1 MEKES
6 WQAYENI
13 IMNIQTVKAVETY
26 LEGLLDERI
35 PVFPPHYTINILL
48 LFSSRISYIC
58 NKIGS

>member
-13 IMNIQTVKAVETY
+13 IMNIKTVKAVETY

-35 PVFPPHYTINILL
+35 PVFPPHYIITVLL

>member
-13 IMNIQTVKAVETY
+13 VMNIKTVKAVKTY

-35 PVFPPHYTINILL
+35 PVFPPHYFITILPTLIVLSKL
-48 LFSSRISYIC
+48 LF
-58 NKIGS
+58 N